1 MGPLGW
7 GEGWGDLR
15 VRSTGMGP
23 NAGRGGGRGWPACQE
38 HRDGTTGI
46 GWGEPGL
53 GAWTQLAPPKAR
65 PAPGIRAGSPS
76 TAQACQRAPIYKQG
90 SREAGKLRTLP
101 GITQQISA

>member
-1 MGPLGW
+1 
-7 GEGWGDLR
+7 
-15 VRSTGMGP
+15 MGP
-23 NAGRGGGRGWPACQE
+23 NAGMGWGSGLACMS
-38 HRDGTTGI
+38 GAP
-46 GWGEPGL
+46 GWDRWDRVGEPGL